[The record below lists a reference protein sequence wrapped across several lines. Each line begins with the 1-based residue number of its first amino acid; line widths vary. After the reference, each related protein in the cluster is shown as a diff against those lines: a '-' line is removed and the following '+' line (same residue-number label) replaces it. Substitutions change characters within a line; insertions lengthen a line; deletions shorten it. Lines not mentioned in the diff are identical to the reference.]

1 MRHSLVVGA
10 GAAAALVALPWLPRH
25 LDAHGTSLLM
35 KALVA
40 FFLPVTALVVHVLW
54 RSLLAKT
61 AVRPDDEAAKT
72 ILWCVTLFLITLHAL
87 LIGALLDVGRAFAG
101 RAAIVALGLT
111 LVVVGNVLPRLGPN
125 LALGIRT
132 RRALSNRQ
140 VWLATHRAAGY
151 AVVVIGLA
159 AAIAGVFLR
168 GPAMPAVVMLAVAGG
183 AAAVAVAYRKATRGL
198 ELPAES

>member
-1 MRHSLVVGA
+1 MRHFLVVGV
-10 GAAAALVALPWLPRH
+10 GAAGALVALPWLPRH

-35 KALVA
+35 KASVA
-40 FFLPVTALVVHVLW
+40 FFLPGTALVVHVLL

-61 AVRPDDEAAKT
+61 AVRPNDEAAKT
-72 ILWCVTLFLITLHAL
+72 ILWCVTLFLMTLHAL
-87 LIGALLDVGRAFAG
+87 LLGALLDVGRAVAG
-101 RAAIVALGLT
+101 RAAILVLGLT

-132 RRALSNRQ
+132 RRSLSDRH

-159 AAIAGVFLR
+159 AIAGMFLR
-168 GPAMPAVVMLAVAGG
+168 GPALPAVVVLAVVGG
-183 AAAVAVAYRKATRGL
+183 AIAVSLTYRSVTRCADRPT
-198 ELPAES
+198 EP